1 MARIFMT
8 GASGFVGSH
17 VLPALLGAGHTVTAL
32 ARNEKVEVALRT
44 RYAAAA
50 SALQIH
56 IGDVASPATLEGALR
71 GHDAVVHLV
80 ALARDWN
87 GGADLERINVGGTV
101 NMLDTARRD
110 GVRQFIHLGALGVE
124 ERASLHYASSKA
136 RAERAVRESG
146 LTYTILK
153 PSLMWGERDGFFNIV
168 AALVK
173 VPAPIVPVPGN
184 GKSRFQPIWVGDV
197 ARVVVAAVQARFP
210 ESEVKFRN
218 TVCQPTQQR
227 QSAAER
233 LAQRCDV
240 VVVIGGAHSNNTRE
254 LVQTCLRSCDRVHH
268 VTTAGDLRP
277 EWFEEAD
284 TVGITAGTST
294 PDSTIQ
300 AVEAALRRIADSVPA
315 AQRIPSP
322 H

>member
-1 MARIFMT
+1 MEVSMARIFMT

-44 RYAAAA
+44 RHAAAA

-124 ERASLHYASSKA
+124 ERAALHYASSKA

-197 ARVVVAAVQARFP
+197 ARVVVAAVQAPATFAGRSLELGGPRYWTYAEITQEVARALGKRRIVLPMPVPLISLVAGVCETLRIPFP
-210 ESEVKFRN
+210 VA
-218 TVCQPTQQR
+218 TDQLR
-227 QSAAER
+227 Q
-233 LAQRCDV
+233 LALDN
-240 VVVIGGAHSNNTRE
+240 IGATDAVERE
-254 LVQTCLRSCDRVHH
+254 LRFAPIDMAGRLGYLRTKR
-268 VTTAGDLRP
+268 TK
-277 EWFEEAD
+277 
-284 TVGITAGTST
+284 
-294 PDSTIQ
+294 Q
-300 AVEAALRRIADSVPA
+300 
-315 AQRIPSP
+315 
-322 H
+322 

>member
-1 MARIFMT
+1 MEVSMARIFVT

-32 ARNEKVEVALRT
+32 ARNEKVAVALRT
-44 RYAAAA
+44 RHAAAA

-56 IGDVASPATLEGALR
+56 IGDMASPATLEGALR
-71 GHDAVVHLV
+71 GHDVVVHLV

-101 NMLDTARRD
+101 NMLDAARRD

-197 ARVVVAAVQARFP
+197 ARVVVMAVQAPATFAGRSLELGGPRYWTYAEITHEVARALGKRRIVLPMPVRLISLVAGVLEALRIPFP
-210 ESEVKFRN
+210 VA
-218 TVCQPTQQR
+218 TDQLR
-227 QSAAER
+227 Q
-233 LAQRCDV
+233 LALDN
-240 VVVIGGAHSNNTRE
+240 IGATDAVERE
-254 LVQTCLRSCDRVHH
+254 LRFTPIDMAGRLGYLRTKR
-268 VTTAGDLRP
+268 TK
-277 EWFEEAD
+277 
-284 TVGITAGTST
+284 
-294 PDSTIQ
+294 Q
-300 AVEAALRRIADSVPA
+300 
-315 AQRIPSP
+315 
-322 H
+322 